1 MCTRTR
7 KGVHAVCSPFTVQF
21 NERQLEPVFLSQSIL
36 DLEKREPVT
45 HDTAVIVTDAAMW
58 TALIG
63 GRSTEV
69 TFKISCVTLPELLR
83 VPVRSNVALE
93 GALRLLL
100 VARTVGVEPLVQL
113 DLKVSVLY
121 RGDGVVDELMW
132 QQALFLGA

>member
-1 MCTRTR
+1 MD
-7 KGVHAVCSPFTVQF
+7 S
-21 NERQLEPVFLSQSIL
+21 L
-36 DLEKREPVT
+36 DR
-45 HDTAVIVTDAAMW
+45 
-58 TALIG
+58 